1 MIECGCN
8 FHQRRNR
15 FTLYDTKE
23 DTILYAKTKQFW
35 KKYRRKDPAILAL
48 AIRESGFDT
57 KADEYF
63 EIQFQYWEDLPVEA
77 QKGLVEFW
85 KKLGISPLTWA
96 KTWHKLGSF
105 KPT

>member
-8 FHQRRNR
+8 FHQRRDR

-96 KTWHKLGSF
+96 KTWHKL
-105 KPT
+105 